1 MPSVK
6 LDWNKYAQAAI
17 KIAREGS
24 VLLKNDD
31 NALPVLEGTKV
42 ALFGRMQANY
52 YKSGTGSGGMVNVDH
67 VVDIREGLLKAGV
80 ALDEELINVYDSW
93 GKENPVDP
101 GVGWGQEKWSQ
112 PEMPVDDAFVEKY
125 AQKNEVAIIVIAR
138 TAGEDRDNLA
148 QKGSYYLTD
157 GEEQLLASTCKAFKK
172 VVVLLNVGN
181 VIDMSWVTRYNPSSV
196 MYVWQAGMFGGVAVG
211 DLVAGIESPS
221 GVLTDT
227 IAYSLEDYPA
237 GKNFGNVDPRKDFY
251 AEDIFVGYRYFST
264 FAPEKVQY
272 PFGFGLSYT
281 DFEIEPAAFGEND
294 GDIDVIVEV
303 TNTGDVPGSKTVMLY
318 ADAPMGKLTK
328 ASRVLI
334 GFAKTGELEPGDSE
348 EVRIEAPVTRY
359 ASYDDDGRLGHG
371 TGWMLEK
378 GTYEFFIGGD
388 VTTELMVG
396 SYDLTEDVVIE
407 NLKSALKPATS
418 FKRMTNDGEEDTP
431 TRTHENIEDRL
442 DNLMAEIPQT
452 GDKGIKLADVKSGK
466 NTMDEFVAQLTDEDL
481 ALIVRGEGMSSPK
494 VTTGTA
500 GAYGGVTKHLMELG
514 IPTICCSDG
523 PSGMRIDSGKKAF
536 SLPNGACIA
545 SSCNVELI
553 EELFHYFGIEMLSNQ
568 IDSILGPGMNIHR
581 YPLNG
586 RNFEYFSEDP
596 VMTGLIGAAQLRSL
610 HEVGVT
616 AVIKHFC
623 ANNRELHR
631 RFMDSVI
638 SEKALREIYLKGF
651 EICVKEADAKSIMSV
666 YNKINGDYGTAN
678 YELNTEILRNQWG
691 FKGIVMTDWWPF
703 VKTCYEERHKSRGI
717 ELQELSLMVRAQCD
731 IYMVCSCVE
740 EEFLEDADVYSC
752 LKENRIITR
761 AEAQRNAKN
770 IINFAMEM
778 PAMDRLLGDGYEVE
792 HIDCPFKD
800 SSIETKVSNY
810 YKLFADREKELV
822 VEIDKNTETGE
833 DFTFGLDCD
842 VPGRYD
848 VTFEATSKLNPL
860 AQIPMTV
867 YVTSIPIRVVTW
879 NGMDG
884 GTDTRDTNFRM
895 LSKYSVYRIHMGGAG
910 VKLLRMKIR
919 FRVDMEHDPDQT
931 F

>member
-1 MPSVK
+1 MPSIK

-24 VLLKNDD
+24 VLIKND
-31 NALPVLEGTKV
+31 NEALPVSEESHV

-52 YKSGTGSGGMVNVDH
+52 YKSGTGSGGMVNVNH
-67 VVDIREGLLKAGV
+67 AYDIREGLIKAGV
-80 ALDEELINVYDSW
+80 KLDEELISVYDSW

-101 GVGWGQEKWSQ
+101 GVGWGKERWSQ
-112 PEMPVDDAFVEKY
+112 DEMPVDDDFVGKY
-125 AQKNEVAIIVIAR
+125 AKNNDTAIVVIAR

-148 QKGSYYLTD
+148 QKGSFYLTD
-157 GEEQLLASTCKAFKK
+157 EEENLIASVCKVFTKS
-172 VVVLLNVGN
+172 VVLLNVGN
-181 VIDMSWVTRYNPSSV
+181 IIDMSWVTKYNPAAV
-196 MYVWQAGMFGGVAVG
+196 MYVWQAGMYGGIAVG
-211 DLVAGIESPS
+211 DLVAGVESPS
-221 GVLTDT
+221 GILTDT
-227 IAYSLEDYPA
+227 IAYDLADYPA
-237 GKNFGNVDPRKDFY
+237 GKNFGNVDEHKDFY
-251 AEDIFVGYRYFST
+251 QEDIFVGYRYFST

-303 TNTGDVPGSKTVMLY
+303 TNTGDFPASKTVLLY

-328 ASRVLI
+328 PARVLI
-334 GFAKTGELEPGDSE
+334 GFAKTHELEPGDSE

-388 VTTELMVG
+388 VTTEMMVG
-396 SYDLTEDVVIE
+396 SYDLEEDVVIE
-407 NLKSALKPATS
+407 NLKSALKPTEG
-418 FKRMTNDGEEDTP
+418 FKRMTNDGEEDVP
-431 TRTHENIEDRL
+431 VRTHENIEDRYEGL
-442 DNLMAEIPQT
+442 APEILQT

-466 NTMDEFVAQLTDEDL
+466 NTMDEFIAQLRDEDL
-481 ALIVRGEGMSSPK
+481 AMIVEGEGMSSPK

-500 GAYGGVTKHLMELG
+500 GAYGGISKHLMELG
-514 IPTICCSDG
+514 VPTLCCSDG

-553 EELFHYFGIEMLSNQ
+553 EELFHYFGIEMLSNE

-610 HEVGVT
+610 HKVGVT

-623 ANNRELHR
+623 ANNREMKR

-651 EICVKEADAKSIMSV
+651 EICVKEAEADAIMSV
-666 YNKINGDYGTAN
+666 YNKVNGDYGTAN

-691 FKGIVMTDWWPF
+691 YTGIVMTDWWPLI
-703 VKTCYEERHKSRGI
+703 KTVPEARRMGV
-717 ELQELSLMVRAQCD
+717 ELQELSYMVRAQCD

-740 EEFLEDADVYSC
+740 EEYLNEANVYSC
-752 LKENRIITR
+752 LKEGKEITR
-761 AEAQRNAKN
+761 AEAQRCARN
-770 IINFAMEM
+770 ILNFAMRM

-800 SSIETKVSNY
+800 DAIEAKVNNY
-810 YKLFADREKELV
+810 FKLIGDKEQELV
-822 VEIDKNTETGE
+822 IEIDKNTAAGE

-842 VPGRYD
+842 TPGRYD
-848 VTFEATSKLNPL
+848 VVFEATSELNPL

-884 GTDTRDTNFRM
+884 GTDTRNTNFRT

-910 VKLLRMKIR
+910 VQLKSIKIR
-919 FRVDMEHDPDQT
+919 FRIDAEHDPDQT